1 MNTFRPLLILAAL
14 GALAAPLAPIA
25 AQPVAEV
32 RPSTQ
37 IEPARALLGQPD
49 VTFIDL
55 RDPRELWREGSM
67 PGAVNV
73 TRGMLEF
80 WIDPESPYFR
90 EVFNEDREFVLY

>member
-37 IEPARALLGQPD
+37 IEPARALLGQPERWMTLNTSRQ
-49 VTFIDL
+49 VAARLLHGT
-55 RDPRELWREGSM
+55 
-67 PGAVNV
+67 VQ
-73 TRGMLEF
+73 
-80 WIDPESPYFR
+80 
-90 EVFNEDREFVLY
+90 DRP